1 MEGEGDQIKSRRGTQ
16 ISNPIGIYLHSIVF
30 LEELKTCSEISR
42 PLEAVCIN
50 AFMRFL
56 LYVCTSILY
65 FISRPLTDIVK
76 TTRIDPNLFV
86 FFAKN
91 VDQDMVG
98 STWEVKII
106 NLHI

>member
-1 MEGEGDQIKSRRGTQ
+1 MHQRIHA
-16 ISNPIGIYLHSIVF
+16 ISFILH
-30 LEELKTCSEISR
+30 
-42 PLEAVCIN
+42 
-50 AFMRFL
+50 
-56 LYVCTSILY
+56 ILY

-106 NLHI
+106 NLHS

>member
-1 MEGEGDQIKSRRGTQ
+1 MHSCNFFKTVL
-16 ISNPIGIYLHSIVF
+16 YL
-30 LEELKTCSEISR
+30 
-42 PLEAVCIN
+42 
-50 AFMRFL
+50 
-56 LYVCTSILY
+56 
-65 FISRPLTDIVK
+65 ISRPLTDIVK

-91 VDQDMVG
+91 ADQDMVG